1 MAQAF
6 FGLTHNDKEI
16 YLEPIFYLVYYM
28 GMTYGE
34 AYNLPIWK
42 RNWYLERVVTEIKK
56 ANGDSKNT
64 SNEHRGLSNKLRPA
78 GPQRTKRFT

>member
-28 GMTYGE
+28 GMTYSE
-34 AYNLPIWK
+34 AYNMAIWK
-42 RNWYLERVVTEIKK
+42 RRWYLQRVIEEINKS
-56 ANGDSKNT
+56 NGDSKGNSSET
-64 SNEHRGLSNKLRPA
+64 RGLSNKLRPD

>member
-28 GMTYGE
+28 GMTYSE

-42 RNWYLERVVTEIKK
+42 RAWYLERVVKEINK

-64 SNEHRGLSNKLRPA
+64 PKEHR
-78 GPQRTKRFT
+78 

>member
-1 MAQAF
+1 
-6 FGLTHNDKEI
+6 
-16 YLEPIFYLVYYM
+16 M

-42 RNWYLERVVTEIKK
+42 RRWYLDRVVKEINK
-56 ANGDSKNT
+56 ANGDSKGNT
-64 SNEHRGLSNKLRPA
+64 SETRRLSNKLRPT

>member
-1 MAQAF
+1 LAQAF

-28 GMTYGE
+28 GMTYAE
-34 AYNLPIWK
+34 AYNMSIWK
-42 RNWYLERVVTEIKK
+42 RKWYLERVIKEIKK
-56 ANGDSKNT
+56 ANGDSKGNST
-64 SNEHRGLSNKLRPA
+64 ESRGLSNKLRPT

>member
-28 GMTYGE
+28 GMTYSE
-34 AYNLPIWK
+34 AYNMPIWK
-42 RNWYLERVVTEIKK
+42 RRWYLDRVIQEIKK
-56 ANGDSKNT
+56 SNGNSKGN
-64 SNEHRGLSNKLRPA
+64 SQEERGLSNKLRPT
-78 GPQRTKRFT
+78 GPQITKRFT